1 MVWFGIARFILR
13 QRLPLLGLVLALT
26 SLMGWQATKVK
37 MSYQGNRLI
46 PENDTA
52 YRAYQDFCQ
61 RFGVDGNVM
70 VVGVTVPSVADPVF
84 AREWSQLAGSIRQIP
99 GIAKAYTVA
108 DLPLLVRNDRLRAF
122 EY

>member
-1 MVWFGIARFILR
+1 MVWFGIARLILR

-26 SLMGWQATKVK
+26 CLMGWQATKVK

-46 PENDTA
+46 PESDTA

-70 VVGVTVPSVADPVF
+70 VVGVTVPSVADPAF
-84 AREWSQLAGSIRQIP
+84 ASVEEDAHGVTYLPSLPEPYSTRHRLTLQPRV
-99 GIAKAYTVA
+99 IA
-108 DLPLLVRNDRLRAF
+108 
-122 EY
+122 